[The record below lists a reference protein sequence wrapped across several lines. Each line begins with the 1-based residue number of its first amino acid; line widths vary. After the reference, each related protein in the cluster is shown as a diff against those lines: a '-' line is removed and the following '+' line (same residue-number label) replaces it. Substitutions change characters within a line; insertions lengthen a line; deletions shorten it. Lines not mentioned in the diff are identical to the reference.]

1 MEANTAE
8 YRLPSHFLNDI
19 SEAVGA
25 FGEVGVVDLA
35 WVTEQNNF
43 CAFSGTGNDALDFVF
58 GEVLSLVNDHEGV
71 FE

>member
-8 YRLPSHFLNDI
+8 YGLPSHFFNDI
-19 SEAVGA
+19 GEAVGA

-35 WVTEQNNF
+35 WVTKQNDF
-43 CAFSGTGNDALDFVF
+43 GSFSGTGNDAFDFVF
-58 GEVLSLVNDHEGV
+58 GEVLSLVDDHEGV